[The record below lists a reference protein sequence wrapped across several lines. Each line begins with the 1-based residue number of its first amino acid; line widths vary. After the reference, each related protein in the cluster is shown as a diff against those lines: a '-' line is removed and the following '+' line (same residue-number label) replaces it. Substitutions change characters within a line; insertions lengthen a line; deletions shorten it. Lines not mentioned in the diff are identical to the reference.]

1 VRKNYKKGIV
11 RRLMQAIKELN
22 LVKAGKLT
30 ARDARELIKEFPK
43 R

>member
-1 VRKNYKKGIV
+1 MKNYKKGVV

-22 LVKAGKLT
+22 LVKSGKLT
-30 ARDARELIKEFPK
+30 ARDARELVKELSK